1 MLTLG
6 SQEVSE
12 IFLDFSSF
20 LIHFISKI
28 GEDFQIETTHK
39 EPPPPGEGEPNDSK
53 GKKEVKKKNKR
64 GPSTSKKQSSTSSK
78 MTPLKATTPSNQPSS
93 SSSILTRILQ
103 TPTTSQQSPRN
114 SLSLENSIPLL
125 ISGEVPQQTLTTKEG
140 KEDQEEEKE
149 EQVLENI
156 VEEGSHPDFLVS
168 DQLSQFQ

>member
-1 MLTLG
+1 M
-6 SQEVSE
+6 
-12 IFLDFSSF
+12 
-20 LIHFISKI
+20 
-28 GEDFQIETTHK
+28 
-39 EPPPPGEGEPNDSK
+39 
-53 GKKEVKKKNKR
+53 KKKNKR

-125 ISGEVPQQTLTTKEG
+125 ISGEVPQQTLPTKEG

-168 DQLSQFQ
+168 D